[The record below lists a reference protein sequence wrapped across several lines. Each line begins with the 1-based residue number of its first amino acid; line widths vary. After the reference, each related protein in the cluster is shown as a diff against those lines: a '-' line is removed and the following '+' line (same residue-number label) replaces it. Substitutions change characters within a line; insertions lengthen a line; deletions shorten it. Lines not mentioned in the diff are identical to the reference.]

1 MPDENDV
8 ELGLQRLTGF
18 EWDVAKSEA
27 NLTKHGLDF
36 DEAAEVFYDRVALR
50 RSDRN
55 NEERWI
61 AVGLSHGR
69 IVSVIFTLRDD
80 KIRIISARHP
90 RPNEERDYRYAQMGR
105 PEEGQD

>member
-1 MPDENDV
+1 MEEEFDLISV
-8 ELGLQRLTGF
+8 IGF
-18 EWDVAKSEA
+18 EWDDAKNRR
-27 NLTKHGLDF
+27 NLVKHGLDF
-36 DEAAEVFYDRVALR
+36 DEAAEVFYDRIALR

-61 AVGLSHGR
+61 AVGVSHGR
-69 IVSVIFTLRDD
+69 IVTVIFTRRDD

-90 RPNEERDYRYAQMGR
+90 RPNEERDYRHAQMGR